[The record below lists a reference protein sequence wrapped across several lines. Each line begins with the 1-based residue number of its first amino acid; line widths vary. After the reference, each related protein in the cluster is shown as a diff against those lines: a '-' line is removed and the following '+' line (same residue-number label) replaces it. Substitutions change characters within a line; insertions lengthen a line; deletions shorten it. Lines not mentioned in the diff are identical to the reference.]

1 MMTAT
6 SSTFLERYI
15 MARQN
20 IDPHEY
26 GVDLPKDEFTDRMV
40 AEFNLYTQGRLSVDE
55 MLLRPRSALHF
66 CDSVRQKFGWYDLP
80 DDIILRVIMIRR
92 KNPA

>member
-6 SSTFLERYI
+6 RPTFYQRFT
-15 MARQN
+15 MARQQV
-20 IDPHEY
+20 DPREY
-26 GVDLPKDEFTDRMV
+26 GVDLDRDEFVERMV
-40 AEFNLYTQGRLSVDE
+40 EEFNAYTRGLLSFDE
-55 MLLRPRSALHF
+55 MLLRPRTALHF